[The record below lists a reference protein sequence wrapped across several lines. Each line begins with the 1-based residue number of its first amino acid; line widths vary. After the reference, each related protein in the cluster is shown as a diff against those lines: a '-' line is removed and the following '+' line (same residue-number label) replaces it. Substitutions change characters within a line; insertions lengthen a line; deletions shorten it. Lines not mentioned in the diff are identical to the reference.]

1 MRYMLIFS
9 VIVFV
14 YVALLPVISM
24 AKEKYS
30 GDCSSC
36 HSLSIKEAGVLTS
49 ALNVTVKSV
58 AVSPVNG
65 FFEVKAERDG
75 KEGLIFIDYGKKY
88 LMQGVLVRIDD
99 LKTGQAYKPPRQDVS
114 KLLRLNSVI
123 LGNPNASKQLFVF
136 SDPDCPF
143 CRQMYDELRQLVA
156 DNDIAVYIKPY
167 PMEIH
172 PGAYDKSRA
181 ILESNSVEMLGK
193 AFTGEEVPSPKD
205 PHSKAA
211 IDDIIGLAKSL
222 GIIETPAFLLPNGNI
237 EVGFRSAAALKK
249 MIDLQ

>member
-1 MRYMLIFS
+1 MIIFPL
-9 VIVFV
+9 IVFV
-14 YVALLPVISM
+14 CVVLLPVVSM
-24 AKEKYS
+24 AKENFS

-36 HSLSIKEAGVLTS
+36 HTLSIKEAGELTS

-58 AVSPVNG
+58 VLSPVNG
-65 FFEVKAERDG
+65 LFEVRAERDG

-88 LMQGVLVRIDD
+88 LMQGVMVKIDD
-99 LKTGQAYKPPRQDVS
+99 LKAGQTSKPPRQDVS

-123 LGNPNASKQLFVF
+123 LGNSNASKQLFVF

-143 CRQMYDELRQLVA
+143 CRQMHDELRQLVA

-167 PMEIH
+167 PVETH

-181 ILESNSVEMLGK
+181 ILESNSVEMLDK
-193 AFTGEEVPSPKD
+193 AFAGEEVPTPKD
-205 PHSKAA
+205 PLSKAA
-211 IDDIIGLAKSL
+211 VDDIIGLAKSL
-222 GIIETPAFLLPNGNI
+222 GIKGTPAFLLPNGNI

-249 MIDLQ
+249 MIDAK